1 MFRYDNVCETLAV
14 RILNIKNI
22 PKNNKEVG
30 NLSMNISFFLYRQ
43 EIIEFYLKKTH
54 LNCCFFQ
61 IGMIYKTYISICL
74 VSCETEFTLKKY
86 KTKRYDIKPVFENSR
101 LIEKVPDERSERRA
115 YQTNNTFSD
124 HNPVRAYI

>member
-43 EIIEFYLKKTH
+43 EIIEFYFKKTH
-54 LNCCFFQ
+54 LNCCFF
-61 IGMIYKTYISICL
+61 SD
-74 VSCETEFTLKKY
+74 
-86 KTKRYDIKPVFENSR
+86 RNDIQNLYLHMPG
-101 LIEKVPDERSERRA
+101 
-115 YQTNNTFSD
+115 
-124 HNPVRAYI
+124 